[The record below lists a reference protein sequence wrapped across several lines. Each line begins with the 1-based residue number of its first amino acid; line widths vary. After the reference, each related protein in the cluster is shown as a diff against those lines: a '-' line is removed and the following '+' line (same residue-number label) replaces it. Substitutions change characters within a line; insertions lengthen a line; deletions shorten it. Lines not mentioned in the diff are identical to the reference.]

1 MGRSRFRRRHR
12 QATKGT
18 IKFIRDGAPYGLGPS
33 RSRFGYLC
41 VEGMVMPMDGEAVDP
56 ATGEVTP
63 ASIAVLPT
71 HYKSPQTGA
80 LLEVENPHV
89 WVYPEGERP

>member
-1 MGRSRFRRRHR
+1 MGKPITDIECALSDVFYWEDVRNGVAPELRDVAASYLRADGEVL
-12 QATKGT
+12 QAT
-18 IKFIRDGAPYGLGPS
+18 
-33 RSRFGYLC
+33 
-41 VEGMVMPMDGEAVDP
+41 
-56 ATGEVTP
+56 
-63 ASIAVLPT
+63 IAVLPT

>member
-1 MGRSRFRRRHR
+1 
-12 QATKGT
+12 
-18 IKFIRDGAPYGLGPS
+18 
-33 RSRFGYLC
+33 
-41 VEGMVMPMDGEAVDP
+41 MVMPTGRETVDP

-71 HYKSPQTGA
+71 HTKSPQTGV

-89 WVYPEGERP
+89 WVYPEGEQP

>member
-1 MGRSRFRRRHR
+1 
-12 QATKGT
+12 
-18 IKFIRDGAPYGLGPS
+18 
-33 RSRFGYLC
+33 
-41 VEGMVMPMDGEAVDP
+41 MPTDAEDVDP
-56 ATGEVTP
+56 ATGEVTT
-63 ASIAVLPT
+63 AGITVLPS